1 MLDEM
6 TNKNNGETNIS
17 TYHEYINEGIFSL
30 RTALS
35 FLTQAKNHD
44 KESSSYYDCLTEA
57 GISSRY
63 AFLMIANSLESAA
76 NAFLLDL
83 YLPDD
88 SYKELEKLGTLSKIT
103 MYCDLKGFEFDNGKD
118 LTAKVKE
125 IISCRNEFVHPKPKS
140 VEVDL
145 SGDEAVL
152 LTKTT
157 KSKKYPLYF
166 SEIKFE
172 HTIEALKDTLDFLA
186 WVCFDVCKYEREEG
200 SFIIGFNSIGSTAD
214 IDIIAAET
222 NYKFDLRT
230 FNRT

>member
-186 WVCFDVCKYEREEG
+186 
-200 SFIIGFNSIGSTAD
+200 
-214 IDIIAAET
+214 
-222 NYKFDLRT
+222 
-230 FNRT
+230 